1 MRLKANKTSPKATLK
16 GQTMAKPSKL
26 YSVLFN
32 KCPRCGQGDFFVT
45 KSAYNLR
52 NFDKMNKHC
61 PHCGENLVPEPG
73 FYQGALYM
81 SYAFYVA
88 FMVIY
93 FLIFV
98 NFFEEYLDYFLASII
113 PILVILTPLFYRLA
127 RRSWLA
133 LFITPASKENPL

>member
-1 MRLKANKTSPKATLK
+1 
-16 GQTMAKPSKL
+16 MAKPGKL

-32 KCPRCGQGDFFVT
+32 KCPRCGKGDFFLT

-52 NFDKMNKHC
+52 SFDKMNKNC

-98 NFFEEYLDYFLASII
+98 NFFEEYLDYFLISII
-113 PILVILTPLFYRLA
+113 PILIILTPLFYRLA

-133 LFITPASKENPL
+133 LFITPVSKENPL